1 LASSSI
7 LFRGDGICS
16 PVGLRY
22 LIEGSRDKSIMETS
36 HLLILG
42 APRSGTTLLATMI
55 GRHSEIGILNEDR
68 GWAMRRILGRRIV
81 GNKRCIPNQIEMKK
95 RSLFQM
101 RFFKTIGWAK
111 EYQSSEYSIE
121 DYLSLPGIRIIGL
134 IRDGNDVISSVM
146 NRSEKR
152 FRVASYRWRRSVDII
167 HELKTRYSEIVL
179 VISFEDL
186 VVNPQANME
195 RIAAFLGVEYQE
207 RMLEGPRYNP
217 WYGES
222 ELNLDKVN
230 RAKKEQTDFHLST
243 RFAATYQK
251 YEELLSQA
259 K

>member
-1 LASSSI
+1 VFKSVAI
-7 LFRGDGICS
+7 RS
-16 PVGLRY
+16 PVGLQY
-22 LIEGSRDKSIMETS
+22 LNQGSRDYSVMETS

-55 GRHSEIGILNEDR
+55 ARHTEIGILNEDH

-95 RSLFQM
+95 RSPFHL

-111 EYQSSEYSIE
+111 EYPSSEYSIE

-134 IRDGNDVISSVM
+134 IRDGNDVISSIM

-167 HELKTRYSEIVL
+167 HKLKTRYSEIVL

-186 VVNPQANME
+186 VINPQANME

-222 ELNLDKVN
+222 QLNLNKVN
-230 RAKKEQTDFHLST
+230 RAKKQQTDCHLPT
-243 RFAATYQK
+243 RFPVTYQK
-251 YEELLSQA
+251 YEELLSRA

>member
-1 LASSSI
+1 M
-7 LFRGDGICS
+7 FQGDAICS
-16 PVGLRY
+16 PSGLHY
-22 LIEGSRDKSIMETS
+22 LSQGSRDYSVMETS

-55 GRHSEIGILNEDR
+55 GRHTEIGILNEDHS
-68 GWAMRRILGRRIV
+68 WAMRRILGRRIV

-95 RSLFQM
+95 RSLFHL
-101 RFFKTIGWAK
+101 RVFKTIGWAK

-121 DYLSLPGIRIIGL
+121 DYLSLPGIRVVGL

-186 VVNPQANME
+186 VVNPQASME

-217 WYGES
+217 WYGS
-222 ELNLDKVN
+222 PN
-230 RAKKEQTDFHLST
+230 
-243 RFAATYQK
+243 
-251 YEELLSQA
+251 
-259 K
+259 